1 MPLMITSHHGGCG
14 ILMRSCNHTVGTVPK
29 NNQRSAWGWK
39 CQRVG
44 APSSVA
50 APRLRS
56 YTTSTRANGS
66 QSRTTANAF
75 WPRPM
80 LAATSPVA
88 M

>member
-1 MPLMITSHHGGCG
+1 MITSHHGACG

-29 NNQRSAWGWK
+29 NNQRSARGWK
-39 CQRVG
+39 CQRVR
-44 APSSVA
+44 APTSIA

-56 YTTSTRANGS
+56 YTTSTSANGS
-66 QSRTTANAF
+66 QSHTTANILC
-75 WPRPM
+75 PRPM